1 MSIEISKYFPIG
13 ERLKQERKRLG
24 FNQSDFAAIGEATR
38 KTQYNYEC
46 GERPPDGGYLAAIAA
61 IGADVLYILTG
72 TRSGEL
78 GGAAPANPTL
88 SRRQL
93 ALLDNLAHCAE
104 EDRAAIER
112 IALNA
117 KKAQQAA
124 LTQPWDGKDICKG
137 G

>member
-1 MSIEISKYFPIG
+1 MVNIND
-13 ERLKQERKRLG
+13 RLLEERKRLG
-24 FNQSDFAAIGEATR
+24 FNQDQMAEMGKVAKRT
-38 KTQYNYEC
+38 YCNYEA
-46 GERPPDGGYLAAIAA
+46 GEREPMAGFYVAIAA
-61 IGADVLYILTG
+61 IGADVQYILTG

-78 GGAAPANPTL
+78 GGGAAPANPAL

-117 KKAQQAA
+117 KTAQQAA
-124 LTQPWDGKDICKG
+124 LAQPWDGKDRRKNK
-137 G
+137 